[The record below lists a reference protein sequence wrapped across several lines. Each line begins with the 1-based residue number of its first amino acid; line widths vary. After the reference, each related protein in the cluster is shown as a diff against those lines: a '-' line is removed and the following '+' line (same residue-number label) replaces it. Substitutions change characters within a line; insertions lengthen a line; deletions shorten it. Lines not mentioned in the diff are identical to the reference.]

1 MLRGRG
7 GRRRGPRRH
16 ARRGLPHP
24 PRLRAGDPCR
34 RRARLRRRGPGGLR
48 RGCRVA
54 PPGPP
59 PAAGP
64 ADRPRPGG
72 HPESPRRRHRAS
84 GRADARRAR
93 TRRPGPCLGRAV
105 RSRGGDRDAPRDRWL
120 GPPPGPG
127 ARTRATRGGGGLHA
141 DDRLGRAPDRGAG
154 RDPLGRGAGSP
165 RVGGAGRRGE
175 HVVAGCPPRVGGREA
190 GPHPMS
196 WNRLRVPRF
205 PRLTRFPSPR
215 RFLSLRVLRVLLGRP
230 RPPLATG
237 RPGLPIAPP
246 TRGGRARDQRAGG
259 RPSGPGVVGRALP
272 RGVSGPEVVGSA
284 GSRASGAAGAAAQ
297 APAATTAHAA
307 ADAPAAATAGAWK
320 ELVTLTVVLVGL
332 SRLAEGPALWATAV
346 LAFAAHVLA
355 TLEVLGAEAAA
366 DDDGVPVEALLGP
379 GVAATAAIG
388 ALRLVPV
395 GLLLVPGLFAAGCL
409 VLAAVALERRMLGRA
424 KGATAD
430 DRAALLS
437 LALLVAFVAFSGI
450 AAAIPENATNATR
463 SARLS
468 SAARSSAVAAL
479 ARPSILRSSATA
491 ARTRQPAAKSPGTRR
506 SHAGPRGTAAGA
518 LVAGP
523 SSPCRRRDGQARPAR
538 REGRARTAE
547 QDPQDPQGQEAP
559 GAREAREAREARDA
573 QSIPAH
579 RMRSGFA
586 ATHASRASRDHVFA
600 TTAGSTHARRACATP
615 QRIPASSSVRWAS
628 ESIVSMQPASTA
640 RRARSGARSR
650 RWSEPSI
657 SRSVPVSAAAP
668 NSSSQARSRSSRA
681 RSPSIRPAG
690 CPMTST
696 WGLRMAPRTRSV
708 SWARGWRRPWWS
720 DATTTSKAARTSSSK
735 SSAPSARISSSQPWR
750 MRKPSGGVA
759 AGAVPASSSAAK
771 RRFRPR
777 TISRC
782 ARTRSGVSPR
792 AIASP
797 CEWSVRT
804 RYA

>member
-105 RSRGGDRDAPRDRWL
+105 RRRRGDRDAPRDRRL

-141 DDRLGRAPDRGAG
+141 DDRLGRPPDRGAG
-154 RDPLGRGAGSP
+154 RDPLGRGAGPP
-165 RVGGAGRRGE
+165 RMGGAGRRGE

-196 WNRLRVPRF
+196 WNRLRVPRL

-272 RGVSGPEVVGSA
+272 RDVSGPEVAGSA
-284 GSRASGAAGAAAQ
+284 GSR
-297 APAATTAHAA
+297 
-307 ADAPAAATAGAWK
+307 APAAATAGAWK

-355 TLEVLGAEAAA
+355 SLEVLGAEAAA
-366 DDDGVPVEALLGP
+366 DDDGVPVEALLVP
-379 GVAATAAIG
+379 GVAAVAAIG

-437 LALLVAFVAFSGI
+437 LALLVAFVAFAG
-450 AAAIPENATNATR
+450 
-463 SARLS
+463 
-468 SAARSSAVAAL
+468 SAASIPGALVEPGGGAAGARPGLPLEGMALLAVADGLLAGLLGYRLAALRAPNLRGAALAALSYSVVVAVAA
-479 ARPSILRSSATA
+479 AGLRAMAIPRLLGPALLTLVLYLWSAY
-491 ARTRQPAAKSPGTRR
+491 RG
-506 SHAGPRGTAAGA
+506 GPRT
-518 LVAGP
+518 
-523 SSPCRRRDGQARPAR
+523 
-538 REGRARTAE
+538 GRADARWVWE
-547 QDPQDPQGQEAP
+547 LLLLLGL
-559 GAREAREAREARDA
+559 GAIVIAWNLLA
-573 QSIPAH
+573 Q
-579 RMRSGFA
+579 
-586 ATHASRASRDHVFA
+586 V
-600 TTAGSTHARRACATP
+600 
-615 QRIPASSSVRWAS
+615 
-628 ESIVSMQPASTA
+628 
-640 RRARSGARSR
+640 
-650 RWSEPSI
+650 
-657 SRSVPVSAAAP
+657 
-668 NSSSQARSRSSRA
+668 
-681 RSPSIRPAG
+681 
-690 CPMTST
+690 
-696 WGLRMAPRTRSV
+696 
-708 SWARGWRRPWWS
+708 
-720 DATTTSKAARTSSSK
+720 
-735 SSAPSARISSSQPWR
+735 
-750 MRKPSGGVA
+750 
-759 AGAVPASSSAAK
+759 
-771 RRFRPR
+771 
-777 TISRC
+777 
-782 ARTRSGVSPR
+782 
-792 AIASP
+792 
-797 CEWSVRT
+797 
-804 RYA
+804 